1 MSLIPRMPAEPERDA
16 LSVRVPTSL
25 IEELREYS
33 TFVRGSK
40 DYVITAALERL
51 FKQDRE
57 FIKWKQTQTPS
68 APDSAHS
75 KPSPPAARTTKGGA
89 QAAAPPSGDADTT
102 TAAASTSASAPVP
115 ASAGSPASTR
125 ATQSAAQPRAT
136 SKATE

>member
-16 LSVRVPTSL
+16 LSVRVPTSV

-68 APDSAHS
+68 APDSS
-75 KPSPPAARTTKGGA
+75 QSRPSPPAARTTKGGA
-89 QAAAPPSGDADTT
+89 QAAAAPSGEADAS
-102 TAAASTSASAPVP
+102 TAASTPASSPAPASTSASA
-115 ASAGSPASTR
+115 ATR
-125 ATQSAAQPRAT
+125 ATQSTVQQRAT

>member
-16 LSVRVPTSL
+16 LSVRVPTSV

-68 APDSAHS
+68 APDSS
-75 KPSPPAARTTKGGA
+75 QSRPSPPAARTAATALCLTRSPPRKGKFATPVRVIPVRAMKTWQG
-89 QAAAPPSGDADTT
+89 QPGTGPAPCTGL
-102 TAAASTSASAPVP
+102 
-115 ASAGSPASTR
+115 
-125 ATQSAAQPRAT
+125 PR
-136 SKATE
+136 